1 MKPSEDIQF
10 PLTLILSHK
19 VRGNDRE
26 MVLPPGER
34 KKRKNPFLPR
44 QMKAKKESSPAGRGG
59 KKTFPR
65 QGRGKD

>member
-34 KKRKNPFLPR
+34 KKRKKWE
-44 QMKAKKESSPAGRGG
+44 KARMRMYVQDMTCHGMSLH
-59 KKTFPR
+59 
-65 QGRGKD
+65 

>member
-1 MKPSEDIQF
+1 MKLSEDIQF

-34 KKRKNPFLPR
+34 KKRKKWE
-44 QMKAKKESSPAGRGG
+44 KARM
-59 KKTFPR
+59 R
-65 QGRGKD
+65 MYVQDMI